1 MGDDGNLLC
10 IKIMGY
16 EYLDKKEMCLI
27 NGYIILVC
35 LI

>member
-1 MGDDGNLLC
+1 MGDDDNLLC

-16 EYLDKKEMCLI
+16 EYFHKKEMCLI
-27 NGYIILVC
+27 NGYVILVC